1 MELLEHIFL
10 HTAEDSV
17 RMLPFLFAAFLL
29 LEGLEHYSS
38 AWIRRTLTKIEKAG
52 PVVGALFGCIPQC
65 GFSVM
70 AANLYSGG
78 VISMGTLLSVF
89 LATSDE
95 AVLILIGHP
104 GNGGAIAALL
114 AVKII
119 IAIAAGYLADLF
131 FAKFISIKKEIE
143 DLCHHCG
150 CHDHHGILRPAL
162 NHTVR
167 LFGYIFICTFVLNAV
182 IEGAGLE
189 SVSTFLLNGSIF
201 QPFLAALLGFIP
213 NCAASVL
220 LTELY
225 LGKALSF
232 ASVIA
237 GLCTNAGVGLIV
249 LFKVN
254 PDKLECVK
262 FTGLLY
268 ACAVIAGII
277 LHLAGF

>member
-104 GNGGAIAALL
+104 GNGGAIASLL

-131 FAKFISIKKEIE
+131 FARFISTKKEIE

-150 CHDHHGILRPAL
+150 CHDHQ
-162 NHTVR
+162 HTDGTAEHPEIIVPEGYSFQ
-167 LFGYIFICTFVLNAV
+167 LFSDLTGRRRGLSIIRTLFFSFIFR
-182 IEGAGLE
+182 AGKE
-189 SVSTFLLNGSIF
+189 
-201 QPFLAALLGFIP
+201 
-213 NCAASVL
+213 
-220 LTELY
+220 
-225 LGKALSF
+225 
-232 ASVIA
+232 
-237 GLCTNAGVGLIV
+237 
-249 LFKVN
+249 
-254 PDKLECVK
+254 
-262 FTGLLY
+262 
-268 ACAVIAGII
+268 
-277 LHLAGF
+277 